1 MFDDEENPFEY
12 PANAQEVLPLPQRK
26 VFKRTKNFQEF
37 HEIDLF
43 DDTND
48 TANSPDKKKPCTEI
62 GSMTEVAGQL
72 KLILPTL
79 AALTKDMA
87 EIKKAQNQNSSLNRS
102 GSLDRTRS
110 QVFESRK
117 FRINALERAG
127 VSENQEEMDY
137 EQTQSQSQSQA
148 DTSTPKSSASQ
159 SSSILEASFD
169 PSQGSRSRSHSR
181 QREQPRE
188 EVRGGFSQ
196 AGWRKK
202 NDNYNHDRT
211 RKENSYPDNGGG
223 RGRVRGRGGGRG
235 GRSSDRRHEGDDTP
249 FSDMSKGEVYRMFN
263 QICNNAHTQAEKS
276 KEFAVREVIISGQEE
291 SKDDLSLAVAA
302 IQTVIPSIRRS
313 DIYMV
318 SRFQRPD
325 ETSFRPLKA
334 VFYRESLAKEVV
346 ETVESS
352 EANRK
357 KFDYIRR
364 GLTWR
369 QRAANSR
376 ARNYVEEKNLD
387 IPVGHPDRWE
397 IQQVGGFQ
405 IAVQPERQKEK
416 MKANT
421 YQRPRGQTEIR
432 NSNTN
437 TNHATNNQQRTNTKD
452 HTRAGEPKPSTSE
465 QASKKKTTSTKISM
479 TSADA
484 EAALIQVNTAVAST
498 NPDSKKKTQRST
510 RNRSSGT
517 SRGGKAK
524 KAKPPRVPDASLMTT
539 AEKKR
544 MHKQLGEDLMNLPST
559 RSNRSETY

>member
-1 MFDDEENPFEY
+1 MHEDEDNPFEY

-26 VFKRTKNFQEF
+26 VFKRSKNYQEF

-43 DDTND
+43 DDMNETSL
-48 TANSPDKKKPCTEI
+48 SPEKKKACTEA
-62 GSMTEVAGQL
+62 GSMAEVAGQL
-72 KLILPTL
+72 KLIIPTL
-79 AALTKDMA
+79 ATLTKDVA
-87 EIKKAQNQNSSLNRS
+87 EMKKAQNQNSSLNRS
-102 GSLDRTRS
+102 NSLDRSRS
-110 QVFESRK
+110 QVFESRRN
-117 FRINALERAG
+117 RINALEIDDP
-127 VSENQEEMDY
+127 MDY
-137 EQTQSQSQSQA
+137 EQTQSQSQSQS

-159 SSSILEASFD
+159 SSSVLEESYE
-169 PSQGSRSRSHSR
+169 GSRSRSRSR

-188 EVRGGFSQ
+188 DVRGGFGQ
-196 AGWRKK
+196 TNWKK
-202 NDNYNHDRT
+202 KSSGNDYDNRT
-211 RKENSYPDNGGG
+211 RRENTYQEGGEGRSRG
-223 RGRVRGRGGGRG
+223 RGRGRGRGGRA
-235 GRSSDRRHEGDDTP
+235 SDRRHEGDDVP

-302 IQTVIPSIRRS
+302 IQTVIPSIVRS

-352 EANRK
+352 EANRQ

-405 IAVQPERQKEK
+405 IAVQPVRQKEK

-421 YQRPRGQTEIR
+421 YQRPRGQATIR
-432 NSNTN
+432 NSNPKTN
-437 TNHATNNQQRTNTKD
+437 QTPNDQRI
-452 HTRAGEPKPSTSE
+452 TRDRAPPGEPKPSTSG
-465 QASKKKTTSTKISM
+465 QALKKKTTSTKVSV

-484 EAALIQVNTAVAST
+484 EAALTRVNTVVAST
-498 NPDSKKKTQRST
+498 NPGSRKKTPKSIQT
-510 RNRSSGT
+510 PSSGT
-517 SRGGKAK
+517 SKGGKAK
-524 KAKPPRVPDASLMTT
+524 RSKTPRVPDASLMTT

-559 RSNRSETY
+559 RSNHSGTY